1 MVDLS
6 CDASLV
12 VMEHAMTGRDT
23 PHARP
28 KAILLFVGER
38 KEGKNGGEGGSARYK
53 RQGRNMPRSLVRR
66 DRVLPQTRPKRLL

>member
-28 KAILLFVGER
+28 KAILLFVGKR
-38 KEGKNGGEGGSARYK
+38 KEGKKERRGG
-53 RQGRNMPRSLVRR
+53 
-66 DRVLPQTRPKRLL
+66 RVSKVQKAS